1 MASIAMGPNAMGCC
15 EGRRERHRLNPGEVG
30 TAGGAVLEEEA
41 CAVSLHQG
49 RGKVR
54 LEELLLRSQSPG

>member
-1 MASIAMGPNAMGCC
+1 MVSTAMGPNAMGCC
-15 EGRRERHRLNPGEVG
+15 EGRRERHRLNPEEVRA
-30 TAGGAVLEEEA
+30 AGGAALEEEA
-41 CAVSLHQG
+41 CVVSPHQG